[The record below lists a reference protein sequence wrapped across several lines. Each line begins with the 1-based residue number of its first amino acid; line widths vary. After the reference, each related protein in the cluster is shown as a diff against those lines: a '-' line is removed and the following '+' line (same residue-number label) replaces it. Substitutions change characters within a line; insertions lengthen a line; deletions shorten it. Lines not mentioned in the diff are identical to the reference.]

1 MKDRHFL
8 CDSRGRCWDQ
18 RVELDRAMYFTECKI
33 EPVLHVS
40 RKELA
45 SWERMSCKLPISA
58 EVGTEAVLTAESL
71 ALRSIRHGRG
81 PSAELATSTYL

>member
-1 MKDRHFL
+1 M
-8 CDSRGRCWDQ
+8 
-18 RVELDRAMYFTECKI
+18 ELDRAMDFTECKT

-40 RKELA
+40 CKELA
-45 SWERMSCKLPISA
+45 SWERMSLHLPISA
-58 EVGTEAVLTAESL
+58 GVATEAALTAESL